1 MLSNRTRLLVLEWP
15 CATMRILD
23 RYIFREVLSH
33 TVLGLAVFTFVFF
46 IPQLVRLMDLIV
58 RHAGGAGRITLL
70 FLSSLPPIL
79 VFTLPMAALVGVL
92 IALGRLS
99 ADSEIVAL
107 HALGIGMRRLLLPVG
122 ALAAIAAALT
132 LTITIWLGPAS
143 LRTLH
148 RLELQLQSSQVPF
161 AVQPRVFDER
171 FPNTVLYVED
181 VSATAAHWRGVFLA
195 ETGSATGMRITLA
208 EDAIVV
214 NDPANNQFELHLRGG
229 STHEF
234 DPHDP
239 PRYNVST
246 FGSSDLPIAISSSER
261 ATPSLSD
268 AELPVAALLK
278 IHGPGWRDSRI
289 EFYRRLAF
297 PAACLVFAMLGVS
310 AGIRPR
316 RGGRASGLVL
326 TLLLIAGYYMLL
338 LVGIRLAQQGLL
350 HPAVG
355 VWAANII
362 TTIFAITLF
371 RRVEHGGKQSYMSRM
386 WDKLV
391 AKRSAAKSRATPPP
405 ANGGAGGMTA
415 TVSIPLVSSLG
426 RRAAQKAG
434 MNGFPLLVDVYVF
447 RSFISY
453 FALVLAG
460 FVLVFDA
467 FTLFDLLADIS
478 KNHVPS
484 SVVLSYLG
492 YLVPLLVY
500 QLTPL
505 AALVA
510 VLVTLGVMAKNNEV
524 VAFKASGVSL
534 YRLNLP
540 LLLTGL
546 LLAVG
551 MFAMDNT
558 YLPYAN
564 RTQDALRNQIK
575 GRPAQTYS
583 QPAHQWIFGQ
593 GSKLF
598 NYDLFD
604 SDHDLFGGLSVFEL
618 DPKTF
623 QLRRRIFADRAMWEP
638 KLGVWILENGWVRDF
653 DHEQITRYLPF
664 EVLSLSEITEPPSY
678 FRREVRQY
686 DQMNWSELSAY
697 IAGLRQAGFDT
708 SRLTVQWHMKFAFPM
723 IAVIIIFLSAPFGFL
738 VGTRGAIGGLALAV
752 AISVIY
758 WSMAR
763 LFEAM
768 GAVGQ
773 LPPLLAGWSP
783 DAIFLFLGA
792 YCFLKMPT

>member
-1 MLSNRTRLLVLEWP
+1 MLSGPTRVLVLEWP
-15 CATMRILD
+15 GATMRILD

-33 TVLGLAVFTFVFF
+33 TLLGLAVFTFVFF

-107 HALGIGMRRLLLPVG
+107 HALGIGMRRLLFPVG
-122 ALAAIAAALT
+122 ALAGIAALLT
-132 LTITIWLGPAS
+132 LSMTVWLGPAS

-195 ETGSATGMRITLA
+195 ETGSATGTRVTLA

-229 STHEF
+229 STHEY

-239 PRYNVST
+239 LRYNVST
-246 FGSSDLPIAISSSER
+246 FESSDLPIAISSSEGT
-261 ATPSLSD
+261 TPSLSD
-268 AELPVAALLK
+268 AELSDGALLQ
-278 IHGPGWRDSRI
+278 IHGPGWRESRI

-326 TLLLIAGYYMLL
+326 TLLLICGYYMVL

-362 TTIFAITLF
+362 AAIFAVTLF
-371 RRVEHGGKQSYMSRM
+371 RRVEHGGKQSYVSRM
-386 WDKLV
+386 WDALA
-391 AKRSAAKSRATPPP
+391 AKRRSASPAAASV
-405 ANGGAGGMTA
+405 ANGAA
-415 TVSIPLVSSLG
+415 VNAPISIARVSSLG
-426 RRAAQKAG
+426 RKAAQKAG

-460 FVLVFDA
+460 FVVVFDA

-478 KNHVPS
+478 KNHVPT

-546 LLAVG
+546 LLAFG
-551 MFAMDNT
+551 MFAMDNA

-564 RTQDALRNQIK
+564 RTQDALRNKIK
-575 GRPAQTYS
+575 GRPAQTYFH
-583 QPAHQWIFGQ
+583 PAHQWIFGQ

-598 NYDLFD
+598 NYNVFD

-618 DPKTF
+618 NPKTF

-653 DHEQITRYLPF
+653 DGERITRYLPF
-664 EVLSLSEITEPPSY
+664 EVLSVAEITEPPSY

-686 DQMNWSELSAY
+686 DQMNWSQLRTY

-723 IAVIIIFLSAPFGFL
+723 IAAIIIFLSAPFGFL

>member
-1 MLSNRTRLLVLEWP
+1 L
-15 CATMRILD
+15 
-23 RYIFREVLSH
+23 
-33 TVLGLAVFTFVFF
+33 LGLAVFTFVFF

-58 RHAGGAGRITLL
+58 RHAGGTGRITLL
-70 FLSSLPPIL
+70 FLSSMPPIL

-122 ALAAIAAALT
+122 ALAGIAAVLT
-132 LTITIWLGPAS
+132 FCITIWVGPAS

-181 VSATAAHWRGVFLA
+181 VSATAARWRGVFLA
-195 ETGSATGMRITLA
+195 ETGTTTGLRVTLA

-214 NDPANNQFELHLRGG
+214 NDPAENKFELHLRGG

-239 PRYNVST
+239 LRYNVST
-246 FGSSDLPIAISSSER
+246 FGSSDLPIAISSSEGTTR
-261 ATPSLSD
+261 TLSD
-268 AELPVAALLK
+268 AELPVGELLK
-278 IHGPGWRDSRI
+278 IEGPGWRESRV

-297 PAACLVFAMLGVS
+297 PAACLVFALLGVS

-316 RGGRASGLVL
+316 RGGRASALVL
-326 TLLLIAGYYMLL
+326 TLLLICGYYMLL
-338 LVGIRLAQQGLL
+338 LIGIRLAQQGLL

-362 TTIFAITLF
+362 TTIFAVTLF
-371 RRVEHGGKQSYMSRM
+371 RRVEHGGRQSYLSRM
-386 WDKLV
+386 WDSL
-391 AKRSAAKSRATPPP
+391 ATRRMSARASQAAPSDEA
-405 ANGGAGGMTA
+405 ANGGTMSAP
-415 TVSIPLVSSLG
+415 VSIARVSSLG
-426 RRAAQKAG
+426 RTATQKAG

-460 FVLVFDA
+460 FVVVFDA

-575 GRPAQTYS
+575 GRPARTYF
-583 QPAHQWIFGQ
+583 QPAHQWIFGP
-593 GSKLF
+593 GSTLF
-598 NYDLFD
+598 NYDVFD

-618 DPKTF
+618 NPKTF
-623 QLRRRIFADRAMWEP
+623 QLRRRVFADRAMWEP

-653 DHEQITRYLPF
+653 DGEKITRYLPF
-664 EVLSLSEITEPPSY
+664 EVLSLAEITEPPSY

-686 DQMNWSELSAY
+686 DQMNWHELRTY
-697 IAGLRQAGFDT
+697 IAGLRQAGFDA

-752 AISVIY
+752 GISVIY

-773 LPPLLAGWSP
+773 LPPLLAAWSP

>member
-1 MLSNRTRLLVLEWP
+1 
-15 CATMRILD
+15 
-23 RYIFREVLSH
+23 
-33 TVLGLAVFTFVFF
+33 
-46 IPQLVRLMDLIV
+46 
-58 RHAGGAGRITLL
+58 
-70 FLSSLPPIL
+70 

-107 HALGIGMRRLLLPVG
+107 HALGIGMRRLLFPVG
-122 ALAAIAAALT
+122 ALAGIAALLT
-132 LTITIWLGPAS
+132 LSMTVWLGPAS

-195 ETGSATGMRITLA
+195 ETGSATGTRVTLA

-229 STHEF
+229 STHEY

-239 PRYNVST
+239 LRYNVST
-246 FGSSDLPIAISSSER
+246 FESSDLPIAISSSEGT
-261 ATPSLSD
+261 TPSLSD
-268 AELPVAALLK
+268 AELSDGALLQ
-278 IHGPGWRDSRI
+278 IHGPGWRESRI

-326 TLLLIAGYYMLL
+326 TLLLICGYYMVL

-362 TTIFAITLF
+362 AAIFAVTLF
-371 RRVEHGGKQSYMSRM
+371 RRVEHGGKQSYVSRM
-386 WDKLV
+386 WDALA
-391 AKRSAAKSRATPPP
+391 AKRRSASPAAASV
-405 ANGGAGGMTA
+405 ANGAA
-415 TVSIPLVSSLG
+415 VNAPISIARVSSLG
-426 RRAAQKAG
+426 RKAAQKAG

-460 FVLVFDA
+460 FVVVFDA

-478 KNHVPS
+478 KNHVPT

-546 LLAVG
+546 LLAFG
-551 MFAMDNT
+551 MFAMDNA

-575 GRPAQTYS
+575 GRPAQTYFH
-583 QPAHQWIFGQ
+583 PAHQWIFGQ

-598 NYDLFD
+598 NYNVFD

-618 DPKTF
+618 NPKTF

-653 DHEQITRYLPF
+653 DGERITRYLPF
-664 EVLSLSEITEPPSY
+664 EVLSVAEITEPPSY

-686 DQMNWSELSAY
+686 DQMNWSQLRTY

-723 IAVIIIFLSAPFGFL
+723 IAAIIIFLSAPFGFL

>member
-1 MLSNRTRLLVLEWP
+1 MLSGPTRVLVLEWP
-15 CATMRILD
+15 GATMRILD

-33 TVLGLAVFTFVFF
+33 TLLGLAVFTFVFF

-107 HALGIGMRRLLLPVG
+107 HALGIGMRRLLFPVG
-122 ALAAIAAALT
+122 ALAGIAALLT
-132 LTITIWLGPAS
+132 LSMTVWLGPAS

-195 ETGSATGMRITLA
+195 ETGSATGTRVTLA

-229 STHEF
+229 STHEY

-239 PRYNVST
+239 LRYNVST
-246 FGSSDLPIAISSSER
+246 FESSDLPIAISSSEGT
-261 ATPSLSD
+261 TPSLSD
-268 AELPVAALLK
+268 AELSDGALLQ
-278 IHGPGWRDSRI
+278 IHGPGWRESRI

-326 TLLLIAGYYMLL
+326 TLLLICGYYMVL

-362 TTIFAITLF
+362 AAIFAVTLF
-371 RRVEHGGKQSYMSRM
+371 RRVEHGGKQSYVSRM
-386 WDKLV
+386 WDALA
-391 AKRSAAKSRATPPP
+391 AKRRSASPAAASV
-405 ANGGAGGMTA
+405 ANGAA
-415 TVSIPLVSSLG
+415 VNAPISIARVSSLG
-426 RRAAQKAG
+426 RKAAQKAG

-460 FVLVFDA
+460 FVVVFDA

-478 KNHVPS
+478 KNHVPT

-546 LLAVG
+546 LLAFG
-551 MFAMDNT
+551 MFAMDNA

-575 GRPAQTYS
+575 GRPAQTYFH
-583 QPAHQWIFGQ
+583 PAHQWIFGQ

-598 NYDLFD
+598 NYNVFD

-618 DPKTF
+618 NPKTF

-653 DHEQITRYLPF
+653 DGERITRYLPF
-664 EVLSLSEITEPPSY
+664 EVLSVAEITEPPSY

-686 DQMNWSELSAY
+686 DQMNWSQLRTY

-723 IAVIIIFLSAPFGFL
+723 IAAIIIFLSAPFGFL

>member
-1 MLSNRTRLLVLEWP
+1 
-15 CATMRILD
+15 MRILD

-33 TVLGLAVFTFVFF
+33 TLLGLAVFTFVFF

-107 HALGIGMRRLLLPVG
+107 HALGIGMRRLLFPVG
-122 ALAAIAAALT
+122 ALAGIAALLT
-132 LTITIWLGPAS
+132 LSMTVWLGPAS

-195 ETGSATGMRITLA
+195 ETGSATGTRVTLA

-229 STHEF
+229 STHEY

-239 PRYNVST
+239 LRYNVST
-246 FGSSDLPIAISSSER
+246 FESSDLPIAISSSEGT
-261 ATPSLSD
+261 TPSLSD
-268 AELPVAALLK
+268 AELSDGALLQ
-278 IHGPGWRDSRI
+278 IHGPGWRESRI

-326 TLLLIAGYYMLL
+326 TLLLICGYYMVL

-362 TTIFAITLF
+362 AAIFAVTLF
-371 RRVEHGGKQSYMSRM
+371 RRVEHGGKQSYVSRM
-386 WDKLV
+386 WDALA
-391 AKRSAAKSRATPPP
+391 AKRRSASPAAASV
-405 ANGGAGGMTA
+405 ANGAA
-415 TVSIPLVSSLG
+415 VNAPISIARVSSLG
-426 RRAAQKAG
+426 RKAAQKAG

-460 FVLVFDA
+460 FVVVFDA

-478 KNHVPS
+478 KNHVPT

-546 LLAVG
+546 LLAFG
-551 MFAMDNT
+551 MFAMDNA

-575 GRPAQTYS
+575 GRPAQTYFH
-583 QPAHQWIFGQ
+583 PAHQWIFGQ

-598 NYDLFD
+598 NYNVFD

-618 DPKTF
+618 NPKTF

-653 DHEQITRYLPF
+653 DGERITRYLPF
-664 EVLSLSEITEPPSY
+664 EVLSVAEITEPPSY

-686 DQMNWSELSAY
+686 DQMNWSQLRTY

-723 IAVIIIFLSAPFGFL
+723 IAAIIIFLSAPFGFL

>member
-1 MLSNRTRLLVLEWP
+1 
-15 CATMRILD
+15 MRILD

-33 TVLGLAVFTFVFF
+33 TLLGLAVFTFVFF

-70 FLSSLPPIL
+70 FLSSMPPIL

-107 HALGIGMRRLLLPVG
+107 HALGIGMRRLLFPVG
-122 ALAAIAAALT
+122 ALAGIAAVLT
-132 LTITIWLGPAS
+132 FCVTIWVGPAS

-148 RLELQLQSSQVPF
+148 RLELELQSSQVPF

-181 VSATAAHWRGVFLA
+181 VSATAARWRGVFLA
-195 ETGSATGMRITLA
+195 ETGATTGMRITLA

-214 NDPANNQFELHLRGG
+214 NHPADNKFELHLRGG

-239 PRYNVST
+239 LRYNVST
-246 FGSSDLPIAISSSER
+246 FGSSDLPIAISSSEGTTR
-261 ATPSLSD
+261 TFSD
-268 AELPVAALLK
+268 AELPVSELLK
-278 IHGPGWRDSRI
+278 IQGAGWRESRV

-297 PAACLVFAMLGVS
+297 PAACLVFALLGVS

-316 RGGRASGLVL
+316 RGGRASALVL
-326 TLLLIAGYYMLL
+326 TLLLISGYYMLL

-371 RRVEHGGKQSYMSRM
+371 RRVEHGGKQSYLSRL
-386 WDKLV
+386 WDSL
-391 AKRSAAKSRATPPP
+391 ATKRISAGAAAAGAPSDGS
-405 ANGGAGGMTA
+405 ANGGTMSAP
-415 TVSIPLVSSLG
+415 VSIARVSSLG
-426 RRAAQKAG
+426 RTATQKVG

-453 FALVLAG
+453 FALVLTG
-460 FVLVFDA
+460 FVVVFDA

-478 KNHVPS
+478 KNHIPS

-575 GRPAQTYS
+575 GRPARTYF

-593 GSKLF
+593 GSRLF
-598 NYDLFD
+598 NYDVFD

-618 DPKTF
+618 NPKTF

-653 DHEQITRYLPF
+653 EGEKITRYLPF
-664 EVLSLSEITEPPSY
+664 EVLSLAEITEPPSY

-686 DQMNWSELSAY
+686 DQMNWRELRTY

-752 AISVIY
+752 GISVIY
-758 WSMAR
+758 WCMAR

-773 LPPLLAGWSP
+773 LPPLLAAWSP

>member
-1 MLSNRTRLLVLEWP
+1 
-15 CATMRILD
+15 
-23 RYIFREVLSH
+23 
-33 TVLGLAVFTFVFF
+33 
-46 IPQLVRLMDLIV
+46 
-58 RHAGGAGRITLL
+58 
-70 FLSSLPPIL
+70 
-79 VFTLPMAALVGVL
+79 
-92 IALGRLS
+92 
-99 ADSEIVAL
+99 
-107 HALGIGMRRLLLPVG
+107 
-122 ALAAIAAALT
+122 
-132 LTITIWLGPAS
+132 
-143 LRTLH
+143 
-148 RLELQLQSSQVPF
+148 
-161 AVQPRVFDER
+161 
-171 FPNTVLYVED
+171 
-181 VSATAAHWRGVFLA
+181 
-195 ETGSATGMRITLA
+195 
-208 EDAIVV
+208 
-214 NDPANNQFELHLRGG
+214 
-229 STHEF
+229 
-234 DPHDP
+234 
-239 PRYNVST
+239 
-246 FGSSDLPIAISSSER
+246 
-261 ATPSLSD
+261 
-268 AELPVAALLK
+268 
-278 IHGPGWRDSRI
+278 
-289 EFYRRLAF
+289 
-297 PAACLVFAMLGVS
+297 
-310 AGIRPR
+310 
-316 RGGRASGLVL
+316 
-326 TLLLIAGYYMLL
+326 
-338 LVGIRLAQQGLL
+338 
-350 HPAVG
+350 
-355 VWAANII
+355 
-362 TTIFAITLF
+362 
-371 RRVEHGGKQSYMSRM
+371 
-386 WDKLV
+386 
-391 AKRSAAKSRATPPP
+391 
-405 ANGGAGGMTA
+405 
-415 TVSIPLVSSLG
+415 
-426 RRAAQKAG
+426 
-434 MNGFPLLVDVYVF
+434 
-447 RSFISY
+447 
-453 FALVLAG
+453 VLAG
-460 FVLVFDA
+460 FVVVFDA

-478 KNHVPS
+478 KNHVPT

-546 LLAVG
+546 LLAFG
-551 MFAMDNT
+551 MFAMDNA

-575 GRPAQTYS
+575 GRPAQTYFH
-583 QPAHQWIFGQ
+583 PAHQWIFGQ

-598 NYDLFD
+598 NYNVFD

-618 DPKTF
+618 NPKTF

-653 DHEQITRYLPF
+653 DGERITRYLPF
-664 EVLSLSEITEPPSY
+664 EVLSVAEITEPPSY

-686 DQMNWSELSAY
+686 DQMNWSQLRTY

-723 IAVIIIFLSAPFGFL
+723 IAAIIIFLSAPFGFL